1 MKERLCILSALA
13 VCIFMVACGASS
25 GSATMPGENVG
36 RTAIPTRQM
45 GTEVAERPLATPT
58 PKKVAQPTP
67 TPQPTQA
74 PTQTGANGGNGSG
87 NTGGS
92 NGGGNGGS
100 GGSTPPVSSTDQQLA
115 QQLFALVNQD
125 RAANGLPAFAWE
137 PALVVSASRHTQV
150 MAGGCGLSHQ
160 CPGES
165 SLGTRETNAGVNWNA
180 CGENIG
186 TGGPAPSYNAQWS
199 MASGLHRS
207 MMNETPPNDGHR
219 RNLLSSTFH
228 RIGISIFVDAH
239 STLWL
244 TEDFAD

>member
-1 MKERLCILSALA
+1 MKKRLCILSALA
-13 VCIFMVACGASS
+13 VCIFLVSCGASS
-25 GSATMPGENVG
+25 GSATTPGEKS
-36 RTAIPTRQM
+36 TQATPTSTQKQM

-58 PKKVAQPTP
+58 PKKSVQPTP
-67 TPQPTQA
+67 TPQPTQG
-74 PTQTGANGGNGSG
+74 GANGGNGSG

-92 NGGGNGGS
+92 SGGGN

-125 RAANGLPAFAWE
+125 RASNSLPALVWT

-186 TGGPAPSYNAQWS
+186 TGGPTPSYNAQWS

-239 STLWL
+239 NTLWL
-244 TEDFAD
+244 TEDFAN

>member
-1 MKERLCILSALA
+1 MKKRLCMLSALA
-13 VCIFMVACGASS
+13 VCIFLVSCGASS
-25 GSATMPGENVG
+25 GSASMPGEKS
-36 RTAIPTRQM
+36 TQATPTSTQKQI

-58 PKKVAQPTP
+58 PKKGVQPTP
-67 TPQPTQA
+67 TPQPTQV
-74 PTQTGANGGNGSG
+74 PTQGGANGGNGSG
-87 NTGGS
+87 NAGGS
-92 NGGGNGGS
+92 SGGGNGGS
-100 GGSTPPVSSTDQQLA
+100 TPPASSTNQQLA
-115 QQLFALVNQD
+115 QQLFALINQN
-125 RAANGLPAFAWE
+125 RATNGLPALTWE
-137 PALVVSASRHTQV
+137 PGLVTSASRHTQV

-160 CPGES
+160 CAGES
-165 SLGTRETNAGVNWNA
+165 ALGTRETNAGVNWNA

-239 STLWL
+239 NTIWL
-244 TEDFAD
+244 TEDFAN